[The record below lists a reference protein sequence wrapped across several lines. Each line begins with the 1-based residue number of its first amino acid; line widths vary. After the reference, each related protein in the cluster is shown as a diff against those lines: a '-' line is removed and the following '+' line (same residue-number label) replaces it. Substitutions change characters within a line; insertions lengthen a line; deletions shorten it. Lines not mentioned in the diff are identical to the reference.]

1 MTELNKYIRLYSR
14 YNFVIIPL
22 TQYSKVPIKGLDLE
36 QIYETG
42 KVNYIWERHQGNI
55 GIVSGFNNLLI
66 IDCDSPEAIIWFE
79 SQTEYLPTVTVKTR
93 RGHHYWYYVYDIPSD
108 FEPRSFKLV
117 DKDEVFKIDFLF
129 GRRYAVAPPSVV
141 KHNGKTHKYVFIE
154 GYDAVKNE
162 LNVALLEFEA
172 FQRLVLKAYKRAG
185 KEYETE
191 KVQENIQQF
200 APKVGDE
207 VKLTKFL
214 QLVELC
220 KKYYVEGLRQTIWLG
235 LAGIARKL
243 YLPKEVVIEI
253 LNKELYEGFND
264 DDNYKQ
270 RLSAI
275 EETYK
280 KPIEE
285 VAGISILTQ
294 QIFNE
299 EDARTA
305 LFILGRFY
313 GPKVPGVPVFT
324 EDDLG
329 RAQEIIKHGTKIFA
343 LIENDWYLL
352 DEKSEKDNKK
362 PQKLKPICAGFLI
375 KDRGFKLQANE
386 PVYVVYNC
394 ETRRIGKITLN
405 PIELQDFL
413 GRPILDMHNIKFLL
427 DALIRNHK
435 EKLFLQEIGW
445 YKIKNKRIFIHP
457 LNQSALIEQGLYC
470 DLEPKDIEHFKYIN
484 PTKQHEIIRKLL
496 LEGKWLGVKIVLGA
510 ASLFVNENMPG
521 FTVFDVGPRGVG
533 KTTTSQFVINLFY
546 KMDTPLTLNATE
558 TGFELYMRHF
568 HNLPVLFDETAL
580 ISDSR
585 LQERIFKIASGIGK
599 LRGTKELSIDITF
612 LRSVV
617 FVTGEWTPQFERRG
631 AERRF
636 LIVPADGWENYTELF
651 TPAELHKIM
660 RESCG
665 CAFDWIKYLEQKGNI
680 DIEIELPGDFE
691 IFVFIPLIEK
701 SLNLLASFYN
711 LTRREISELEKNL
724 CILLNYQLEQ
734 LDISV
739 AKIFADFSEFILSR
753 APYFLIENSLSQQVP
768 RTKIYG
774 VIDPLSNKAFVTREF
789 LEEFK
794 NHIKLDLRTILKI
807 FEDNQ
812 VITPTPIP
820 TARGVKKR
828 YTRAKRIKYLGTDII
843 ASVYE
848 LDLSKISDTLAGDVT
863 QEAIRQLSSPNPL
876 AEILETEDES
886 EDEVPF

>member
-1 MTELNKYIRLYSR
+1 MNELKKYLNLYLR

-22 TQYSKVPIKGLDLE
+22 AQYSKVPVKGLDLD

-42 KVNYIWERHQGNI
+42 KVNYVWERHQGNL

-66 IDCDSPEAIIWFE
+66 IDCDSPEAITWFE

-93 RGHHYWYYVYDIPSD
+93 RGHHYYYYVYNIPSD

-117 DKDEVFKIDFLF
+117 DKDEVFKIEFLF
-129 GRRYAVAPPSVV
+129 GNRYAVAPPSVV
-141 KHNGKTHKYVFIE
+141 KHNDKTYKYVFIE
-154 GYDAVKNE
+154 GYDVVKNE
-162 LNVALLEFEA
+162 LNVTLLEFEA

-191 KVQENIQQF
+191 RVQENIQQF
-200 APKVGDE
+200 ASKVGDE
-207 VKLTKFL
+207 TKLTKFL
-214 QLVELC
+214 QLIELC

-253 LNKELYEGFND
+253 LTKEFYEGFND

-313 GPKVPGVPVFT
+313 GPKVPGVPIFT

-329 RAQEIIKHGTKIFA
+329 RAQEIIKHGSKIFA

-352 DEKSEKDNKK
+352 DEKTEKDNKK

-375 KDRGFKLQANE
+375 KDRGFKLHNNE
-386 PVYVVYNC
+386 PVYIIYNC
-394 ETRRIGKITLN
+394 ETRRTGKISLN
-405 PIELQDFL
+405 PIELQNFL

-435 EKLFLQEIGW
+435 EKIFLREIGW
-445 YKIKNKRIFIHP
+445 YKLKNKRIFIHP
-457 LNQSALIEQGLYC
+457 LNQSSLIEQGLYC
-470 DLEPKDIEHFKYIN
+470 DLEPKEIEHFKYIN
-484 PTKQHEIIRKLL
+484 SHKLHEIIRKLL
-496 LEGKWLGVKIVLGA
+496 IEGRWLGVKIVLGA
-510 ASLFVNENMPG
+510 ASLFIDENKPG
-521 FTVFDVGPRGVG
+521 FTVFDIGPRGVG
-533 KTTTSQFVINLFY
+533 KTTTSQFIINLFY
-546 KMDTPLTLNATE
+546 NINIPITLNATE

-599 LRGTKELSIDITF
+599 LRGTKELSVDITL

-617 FVTGEWTPQFERRG
+617 FVTGEWSPQFERRG
-631 AERRF
+631 AERRY
-636 LIVPADGWENYTELF
+636 LIIPVDEWENYTGLF

-660 RESCG
+660 REACG
-665 CAFDWIKYLEQKGNI
+665 CAFDWIKFLEQKAPET
-680 DIEIELPGDFE
+680 EIELPGDFG
-691 IFVFIPLIEK
+691 IFVFVPLIEK
-701 SLNLLASFYN
+701 ALSLLMDFYS
-711 LTRREISELEKNL
+711 LDHKEISELEKNL

-734 LDISV
+734 LDMSV
-739 AKIFADFSEFILSR
+739 AKIFADFSEFILAR

-774 VIDPLSNKAFVTREF
+774 EIDPLSNKAFVTREF

-794 NHIKLDLRTILKI
+794 DHIKIDLRTILKI

-812 VITPTPIP
+812 VIIP
-820 TARGVKKR
+820 TLIPGGRGVKKR
-828 YTRAKRIKYLGTDII
+828 YTRAKRVKYLGTDIV

-848 LDLSKISDTLAGDVT
+848 LDLSKISDTLAEEVS

-876 AEILETEDES
+876 AEFPDDEEDEI
-886 EDEVPF
+886 PF